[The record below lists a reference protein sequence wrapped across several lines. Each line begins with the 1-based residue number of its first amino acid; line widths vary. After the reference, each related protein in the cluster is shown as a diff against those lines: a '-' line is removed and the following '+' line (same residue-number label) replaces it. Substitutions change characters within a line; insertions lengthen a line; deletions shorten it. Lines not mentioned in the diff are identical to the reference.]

1 MIQKIKQRI
10 RLTHFKSNRLFF
22 LSGFCFFLLVF
33 QFDRVW
39 EIISVFSLLIAIFL
53 SLFYNNPFSRFK
65 QSAFIVRIFSVAFAL
80 IFSYVFIRKFIST
93 WFLSGKIEKLA
104 STIHL
109 SNTIILSII
118 SIILSLLSLPFLS
131 TIFNLILVEIKKF
144 TNIKSNILLI
154 ISAFVFMGLN
164 IQFNRDGIFAM
175 FLSYLMIILLFSQIK
190 LEDIKTKLRNSS
202 WIIKI
207 YSLISTIGICYY
219 SCIIFIESLQNRYGF
234 IDFLLPIHICLFF
247 TIILLISCITVF
259 IFVDFLLDYVVNK
272 LKKIFQCLSKIEK
285 IIYLLITVLLFIF
298 VGFAFTKS
306 NAFWGT
312 NIPYDIIYTSDSS
325 FLVNKIV
332 YLLLYHPEN
341 DLRQPLFGIFSAPFV
356 GFGYALSIPFST
368 ISPVFPAI
376 FMNFIQI
383 ILLVIT
389 NLMLSNIFTSNKK
402 SRICFMLISTAT
414 YTTLL
419 FSIMMEQYIVSFFW
433 LVFVIYCYMEHNSIS
448 MVSWSAAGGTL
459 LTSWILLPFLYPK
472 SNSNPKTFIDNIK
485 KNILCF
491 IILMLLFGRLDI
503 FLNCFDRINLLKNF
517 TGSTTMKVRILQY
530 LSFVSSCFL
539 APNASIDSTKHKYI
553 SWQLSNITMNHIN
566 KLGLILLL
574 LCVVSFIINKKN
586 TLTKISGFWVCFSII
601 LLVVVGWGSLEN
613 GMILYSLYFGWAFLV
628 LLFQLI
634 EWVSKKLKF
643 ELFTTIVSGTAI
655 ILLGILNYQGIT
667 ELLNFA
673 FTYYPVR

>member
-1 MIQKIKQRI
+1 
-10 RLTHFKSNRLFF
+10 
-22 LSGFCFFLLVF
+22 
-33 QFDRVW
+33 
-39 EIISVFSLLIAIFL
+39 
-53 SLFYNNPFSRFK
+53 
-65 QSAFIVRIFSVAFAL
+65 
-80 IFSYVFIRKFIST
+80 
-93 WFLSGKIEKLA
+93 
-104 STIHL
+104 
-109 SNTIILSII
+109 
-118 SIILSLLSLPFLS
+118 
-131 TIFNLILVEIKKF
+131 
-144 TNIKSNILLI
+144 
-154 ISAFVFMGLN
+154 
-164 IQFNRDGIFAM
+164 
-175 FLSYLMIILLFSQIK
+175 
-190 LEDIKTKLRNSS
+190 
-202 WIIKI
+202 
-207 YSLISTIGICYY
+207 
-219 SCIIFIESLQNRYGF
+219 
-234 IDFLLPIHICLFF
+234 
-247 TIILLISCITVF
+247 
-259 IFVDFLLDYVVNK
+259 
-272 LKKIFQCLSKIEK
+272 
-285 IIYLLITVLLFIF
+285 
-298 VGFAFTKS
+298 
-306 NAFWGT
+306 
-312 NIPYDIIYTSDSS
+312 
-325 FLVNKIV
+325 
-332 YLLLYHPEN
+332 
-341 DLRQPLFGIFSAPFV
+341 
-356 GFGYALSIPFST
+356 
-368 ISPVFPAI
+368 
-376 FMNFIQI
+376 
-383 ILLVIT
+383 
-389 NLMLSNIFTSNKK
+389 
-402 SRICFMLISTAT
+402 
-414 YTTLL
+414 
-419 FSIMMEQYIVSFFW
+419 IVSFFW

-539 APNASIDSTKHKYI
+539 APNASIDSNKHKYI